1 MNISFL
7 TSGHYP
13 FDDRIFFHMA
23 KSLFEN
29 GDNIEVASSKIDMK
43 NFVDGISLN
52 CFFGDNLSK
61 NDKIKHFIL
70 ILSDFSPDIIICS
83 EPLTILAA
91 KKYAK
96 RQSKKIKIVYDITE
110 WYPSKKNL
118 NAYKYPLKIF
128 QFLKFTMFNIYA
140 SCMAD
145 AFIFGEWYKS
155 KPFRFI
161 FSGKPFAYITYYPD
175 LKYIVKR
182 KPEFSENKIRLSYSG
197 KITSE
202 KGFNNFISVLKV
214 LSEYQNNLKIEA
226 KIIGWYENER
236 DKEKYKKLIQSL
248 NENINLSFHDKQSF
262 CDFINL
268 INDSDIFLDL
278 RSTDFENRHCLP
290 IKLFYYAALERPVI
304 FSNSKAIRKEVEI
317 SKFGFLVEPTDTN
330 QIVKIILR
338 YLENPNQ
345 YYEHCMNA
353 RNLTETHYNW
363 EKLKPAF
370 SNFIHSL

>member
-1 MNISFL
+1 
-7 TSGHYP
+7 
-13 FDDRIFFHMA
+13 MA